1 MEVIFIKDLKGQGKK
16 GEIKEV
22 KDGYAMNFLIKNKYA
37 VKKNDENMHALE
49 INKKHEKEQDLLNRE
64 NALKLKE
71 ELEKKVLN
79 FQVKTGKDDKVF
91 GSISIKQIKEKLSDY
106 NIDKNMINIISPI
119 SSLGYHDVEIILYKD
134 IKALVKVYLTK

>member
-37 VKKNDENMHALE
+37 VKKNNENMHTLE
-49 INKKHEKEQDLLNRE
+49 INKKHEQEQDLLNRE

-79 FQVKTGKDDKVF
+79 FKVKTGKDDKVF

-119 SSLGYHDVEIILYKD
+119 ASLGYHDVEIILYKD

>member
-37 VKKNDENMHALE
+37 VKKNDENMHTLE
-49 INKKHEKEQDLLNRE
+49 INKKHEQEQDLLNRE

-79 FQVKTGKDDKVF
+79 FKVKTGKDDKVF

-119 SSLGYHDVEIILYKD
+119 ASLGYHDVEIILYKD

>member
-37 VKKNDENMHALE
+37 VKKNDENMHTLE
-49 INKKHEKEQDLLNRE
+49 INKKHEQEQDLLNRE

-79 FQVKTGKDDKVF
+79 FKVKTGKDDKVF